1 MVTVVVAAGFA
12 LLFGFVFHICALV
25 FWQQARGRPDS
36 IDMNR
41 ESPFG
46 GWRY

>member
-12 LLFGFVFHICALV
+12 LFFGLVFHICAPV
-25 FWQQARGRPDS
+25 FWQQAGARPDS
-36 IDMNR
+36 IEMNR
-41 ESPFG
+41 KSPFG